1 MWSAASQRPVADK
14 TVSQGPGSVHGSD
27 QELTGGRS
35 IENSVGQ
42 EARSN
47 NGNLSNQPV
56 FRAAL
61 TVRNN
66 HPYAVQ
72 FSLEPWADEVSMP
85 PNGIF
90 EIIATGPQGDCLE
103 VMLGNDRIT
112 VYGWSGSVASVFN
125 GREKVFDCQIP
136 APRLP

>member
-1 MWSAASQRPVADK
+1 VANYPTDPPFVQR
-14 TVSQGPGSVHGSD
+14 
-27 QELTGGRS
+27 LR
-35 IENSVGQ
+35 
-42 EARSN
+42 
-47 NGNLSNQPV
+47 
-56 FRAAL
+56 
-61 TVRNN
+61 VRND

-103 VMLGNDRIT
+103 VMLGSDRIA

-136 APRLP
+136 APRLPQRRSGNSSAPS